1 MCYSTQVG
9 TCRHRVGLG
18 WVVSGP
24 VGFGRVGLGLGRDGS
39 VGSPIG
45 CTDTTKNKQE
55 SKTKNKNKKQKNKK
69 NAEVVFGVIDDE
81 ENAVFALRPIF
92 VEIRKPI
99 EVVVWF

>member
-55 SKTKNKNKKQKNKK
+55 EKKTRNKK

-81 ENAVFALRPIF
+81 ENAVFALRPMF
-92 VEIRKPI
+92 VESRKMI